1 MRFILRISGVLIAL
15 ASGCAAHDF
24 GAHTAQAGEF
34 RVELFV
40 EGRDLTL
47 YIWDPGERPID
58 GVAVTATALVRAP
71 RGEAAVDFIPI
82 GERLHGHAPFA
93 IGEGATVSVTFSV
106 RGGPDNQADF
116 SPVGGRD
123 HKHHTH

>member
-1 MRFILRISGVLIAL
+1 MRFILMIGGAMIAF
-15 ASGCAAHDF
+15 APGCATYDDRGHM
-24 GAHTAQAGEF
+24 AQAGDF
-34 RVELFV
+34 HVELYV

-58 GVAVTATALVRAP
+58 GAAVTATALVRAP